1 MIDKQPSNK
10 TGGGT
15 SPLTVA
21 DLIHRQFDRLTPAER
36 KPARLLLSQ
45 YPLIGLETLA
55 GYAGQAG
62 VSHPSVLR
70 FVTKLGF
77 DGYAEFQAA
86 LRSEL
91 AARLK
96 SPLAKG
102 TDNDAHADG
111 GDFIQRFAE
120 ANCENIRQTVESLP
134 RSTFDDAVSLL
145 ADESSEL
152 FFLGGRFSDAIATY
166 MYMHLRIL
174 RRSVNHITG
183 LSVAWAEYLLDI
195 NERTV
200 LVVFDIRRYQGDLEY
215 FARQAASRG
224 ARVLLITDQWLSPIA
239 NVADYILPAHI
250 QVPSNWDSVAAITTL
265 AEGLIAAVND
275 RKWRSLK
282 GRINDL
288 EQLRAQY
295 EDTWPS

>member
-1 MIDKQPSNK
+1 MTESESAQK
-10 TGGGT
+10 TT
-15 SPLTVA
+15 DTESPLTVA
-21 DLIHRQFDRLTPAER
+21 ELVQRQFQQLTPAER
-36 KPARLLLSQ
+36 KPARLLLSN

-55 GYAGQAG
+55 AYAEQAG

-70 FVTKLGF
+70 FVGKLGF
-77 DGYAEFQAA
+77 TGYAEFQAA

-91 AARLK
+91 AARLQ

-102 TDNDAHADG
+102 PAGDESRDDR
-111 GDFIQRFAE
+111 DFIQHFAD
-120 ANCENIRQTVESLP
+120 ASRENIRQTVASLP
-134 RSTFDDAVSLL
+134 RSTFAGAASLL
-145 ADESSEL
+145 ANEEHEL
-152 FFLGGRFSDAIATY
+152 FFLGGRFTDAIATY

-174 RRSVNHITG
+174 RRDVNHITG
-183 LSVAWAEYLLDI
+183 LSVAWSEYLLDI
-195 NERTV
+195 DEHTV

-215 FARQAASRG
+215 FARQAAQRG

-239 NVADYILPAHI
+239 SVADYVLPAHI
-250 QVPSNWDSVAAITTL
+250 RVPSNWDSVAAVTTL
-265 AEGLIAAVND
+265 AEALIAAVND
-275 RKWRSLK
+275 RKWPHLK